1 MYQSHEFYLRRAI
14 EISKEAR
21 EAGNTPFGALL
32 VNKEGEIIMEQGN
45 IEITEKIC
53 TGHAEATLAARASHE
68 YSREFLWDC
77 TLYTTAE
84 PCAMC
89 AGAIYWANIGRVVY
103 GMTERRLLELTGS
116 NEQNPTFD
124 LPCRDV
130 FAKGQKAIEVV
141 GPVEAV
147 EVEAAKV
154 MRILGLSSSQEQ
166 SMKAEYFDEKVGWT
180 KTLLIGFQHVLTM
193 CPGTIAVP

>member
-53 TGHAEATLAARASHE
+53 TGHAEAALAARASHE

-154 MRILGLSSSQEQ
+154 HEG
-166 SMKAEYFDEKVGWT
+166 YWD
-180 KTLLIGFQHVLTM
+180 
-193 CPGTIAVP
+193 

>member
-68 YSREFLWDC
+68 YPESFCGIVHYIRLQSHVRCVQELF
-77 TLYTTAE
+77 TGRISEELYTE
-84 PCAMC
+84 
-89 AGAIYWANIGRVVY
+89 
-103 GMTERRLLELTGS
+103 
-116 NEQNPTFD
+116 
-124 LPCRDV
+124 
-130 FAKGQKAIEVV
+130 
-141 GPVEAV
+141 
-147 EVEAAKV
+147 
-154 MRILGLSSSQEQ
+154 
-166 SMKAEYFDEKVGWT
+166 
-180 KTLLIGFQHVLTM
+180 
-193 CPGTIAVP
+193 

>member
-53 TGHAEATLAARASHE
+53 TGHAEATLSARASHE
-68 YSREFLWDC
+68 YSRVFLWDC

-154 MRILGLSSSQEQ
+154 HEG
-166 SMKAEYFDEKVGWT
+166 YWD
-180 KTLLIGFQHVLTM
+180 
-193 CPGTIAVP
+193 

>member
-1 MYQSHEFYLRRAI
+1 MSYQDHAYYLRRAI

-21 EAGNTPFGALL
+21 AAGNTPFGALL
-32 VNKEGEIIMEQGN
+32 VDKDGNIIMEQRN

-68 YSREFLWDC
+68 YPRDFLWDC

-116 NEQNPTFD
+116 HEQNPTFD
-124 LPCRDV
+124 LPCREV
-130 FAKGQKAIEVV
+130 FARGQKKIEVV
-141 GPVEAV
+141 GPVEEV

-154 MRILGLSSSQEQ
+154 HEG
-166 SMKAEYFDEKVGWT
+166 YWD
-180 KTLLIGFQHVLTM
+180 
-193 CPGTIAVP
+193 

>member
-89 AGAIYWANIGRVVY
+89 AGAIYWANIGRGGNDR
-103 GMTERRLLELTGS
+103 GMWSAHGRFYIDRAGRSIPAGETILLWNAG
-116 NEQNPTFD
+116 
-124 LPCRDV
+124 V
-130 FAKGQKAIEVV
+130 
-141 GPVEAV
+141 
-147 EVEAAKV
+147 
-154 MRILGLSSSQEQ
+154 
-166 SMKAEYFDEKVGWT
+166 
-180 KTLLIGFQHVLTM
+180 
-193 CPGTIAVP
+193 

>member
-1 MYQSHEFYLRRAI
+1 MMAYQEHVFYLKRAV

-21 EAGNTPFGALL
+21 AAGNTPFAALL
-32 VNKEGEIIMEQGN
+32 VDKDGNIIMEQGN
-45 IEITEKIC
+45 IEITDKIC

-68 YSREFLWDC
+68 YSKAFLWDC

-124 LPCRDV
+124 LPCREV
-130 FAKGQKAIEVV
+130 FAKGQKEITVI
-141 GPVEAV
+141 GPIHEI
-147 EVEAAKV
+147 EVEAAEVHK
-154 MRILGLSSSQEQ
+154 S
-166 SMKAEYFDEKVGWT
+166 YWD
-180 KTLLIGFQHVLTM
+180 
-193 CPGTIAVP
+193 

>member
-1 MYQSHEFYLRRAI
+1 MRLQRKS
-14 EISKEAR
+14 
-21 EAGNTPFGALL
+21 
-32 VNKEGEIIMEQGN
+32 VQG
-45 IEITEKIC
+45 TRKR
-53 TGHAEATLAARASHE
+53 HLHE

-154 MRILGLSSSQEQ
+154 HEG
-166 SMKAEYFDEKVGWT
+166 YWD
-180 KTLLIGFQHVLTM
+180 
-193 CPGTIAVP
+193 